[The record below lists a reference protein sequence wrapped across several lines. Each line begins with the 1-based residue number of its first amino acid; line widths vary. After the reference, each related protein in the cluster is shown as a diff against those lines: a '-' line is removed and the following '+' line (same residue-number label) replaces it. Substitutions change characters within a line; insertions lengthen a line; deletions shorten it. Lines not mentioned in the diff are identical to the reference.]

1 MLERTSVC
9 LEQGRSFQMICSEVS
24 FRHLFRVRGLG
35 LGLGLGVGV
44 GSGLGLGFRL
54 GLGLGLG

>member
-24 FRHLFRVRGLG
+24 FRHLFRVRVRVRVRVRGRG
-35 LGLGLGVGV
+35 RVRV
-44 GSGLGLGFRL
+44 RVRV
-54 GLGLGLG
+54 

>member
-24 FRHLFRVRGLG
+24 FRHLVRVRVRVRVRGRG
-35 LGLGLGVGV
+35 RGRVRVRGRVRG
-44 GSGLGLGFRL
+44 
-54 GLGLGLG
+54 

>member
-24 FRHLFRVRGLG
+24 FRHLVRVRVRGRG
-35 LGLGLGVGV
+35 MGRVRV
-44 GSGLGLGFRL
+44 RVTVTVRV
-54 GLGLGLG
+54 